1 MDEVIIRAQELNK
14 TFSLKRGKRVEAL
27 KDLDLTVKKGELTA
41 IIGPDGAGKTT
52 FMRLI
57 AGLMD
62 PTKGK
67 LCVLGLDSV
76 KEAQTIQ
83 RRISYMPQKFGLY
96 EDLTIQENME
106 LYADLDGLGT
116 FYRSSCRQ
124 SVRRNETKT
133 WSVLHLGSIA
143 GTFAPR

>member
-67 LCVLGLDSV
+67 L
-76 KEAQTIQ
+76 
-83 RRISYMPQKFGLY
+83 
-96 EDLTIQENME
+96 
-106 LYADLDGLGT
+106 
-116 FYRSSCRQ
+116 
-124 SVRRNETKT
+124 
-133 WSVLHLGSIA
+133 
-143 GTFAPR
+143 

>member
-67 LCVLGLDSV
+67 LCIG
-76 KEAQTIQ
+76 AGQ
-83 RRISYMPQKFGLY
+83 RQRGANNPAPHF
-96 EDLTIQENME
+96 
-106 LYADLDGLGT
+106 LYA
-116 FYRSSCRQ
+116 
-124 SVRRNETKT
+124 TKI
-133 WSVLHLGSIA
+133 WPL
-143 GTFAPR
+143 